1 MGITQNIGASSLIK
15 PGVIDNA
22 AARPASPYEGQAV
35 YQKDTD
41 QFLIYNGNAWV
52 CLTPQS
58 AVVNTLESTASTSY
72 TNLTTSGPSV
82 TVATGSKA
90 LVTITATI
98 DSNGAVGGTQVY
110 AGFDVSGASTVAAG
124 DNEALNHRLGGSF
137 VTQSGTFLITG
148 LTGGNN
154 VFTMKYK
161 SGAGDVTARYQRR
174 NITVVGIP

>member
-1 MGITQNIGASSLIK
+1 MPITNYLPSSRLIQ
-15 PGVIDNA
+15 PGVCTSST
-22 AARPASPYEGQAV
+22 RPASPFEGQCI
-35 YQKDTD
+35 YETDTD
-41 QFLIYNGNAWV
+41 MMAIWNGSAWV
-52 CLTPQS
+52 SLTPKS
-58 AVVNTLESTASTSY
+58 ATVNALESTTSISY

-98 DSNGAVGGTQVY
+98 DSNGSVGGTQVY

-161 SGAGDVTARYQRR
+161 SGDGSVTARYQRR
-174 NITVVGIP
+174 NITVVGVP

>member
-1 MGITQNIGASSLIK
+1 MGITQNTGASSLIK
-15 PGVIDNA
+15 PGVIDSA
-22 AARPASPYEGQAV
+22 AARPASPFEGQMV

-41 QFLIYNGNAWV
+41 QIFVWNGTAWV

-82 TVATGSKA
+82 TIATGSKA
-90 LVTITATI
+90 LVTVTATI
-98 DSNGAVGGTQVY
+98 DSNSTAGDTQVF
-110 AGFDVSGASTVAAG
+110 AGFDVSGATTVAAN
-124 DNEALNHRLGGSF
+124 DDQALDHRLGGSL
-137 VTQSGTFLITG
+137 VTQSGTFLVTG
-148 LTGGNN
+148 LTAGSN

-161 SGAGDVTARYQRR
+161 SGSGSITGRYLRR

>member
-1 MGITQNIGASSLIK
+1 MGLSNQIASSRLIQ
-15 PGVIDNA
+15 PGVVDNA
-22 AARPASPYEGQAV
+22 ASRPASPFEGQCIF
-35 YQKDTD
+35 QKDTD

-58 AVVNTLESTASTSY
+58 AVVNALESTASTSY
-72 TNLTTSGPSV
+72 TNLTTTGPSV

-98 DSNGAVGGTQVY
+98 DSNSTAGNTQVF
-110 AGFDVSGASTVAAG
+110 AGFDVSGPSTVAA
-124 DNEALNHRLGGSF
+124 NEDQSLNHRLGASL
-137 VTQSGTFLITG
+137 VTQSGTFLVTG

-161 SGAGDVTARYQRR
+161 SGDSSITARYFRR

>member
-1 MGITQNIGASSLIK
+1 MGISQQIGASSLIR

-22 AARPASPYEGQAV
+22 AARPAAPYEGALIF
-35 YQKDTD
+35 QKDTD
-41 QFLIYNGNAWV
+41 QLLVWNGTAWV
-52 CLTPQS
+52 CITPQS

-82 TVATGSKA
+82 TVASGSKA

-98 DSNGAVGGTQVY
+98 DNNSTAGNIQVF
-110 AGFDVSGASTVAAG
+110 AGFDVSGATTVAAN
-124 DNEALNHRLGGSF
+124 DDQALDHRLGGSLA
-137 VTQSGTFLITG
+137 TLSGTFLVTG

-161 SGAGDVTARYQRR
+161 SGDASITGRYLRR